1 MSLLVKVFFP
11 YSHLKLYVS
20 KTVANLL
27 YFSKSNSAKGQ
38 GRVEIGRIPLL
49 FFFFLRIPLLTPEF
63 EHIKC

>member
-1 MSLLVKVFFP
+1 MNLFVKVFFP

-38 GRVEIGRIPLL
+38 GRVKIE
-49 FFFFLRIPLLTPEF
+49 RIPLLTPEF

>member
-1 MSLLVKVFFP
+1 MNLFVKVFFP

-38 GRVEIGRIPLL
+38 GRVKIG
-49 FFFFLRIPLLTPEF
+49 IPLLTPEF

>member
-1 MSLLVKVFFP
+1 MNPKDQNEPSCQSILP
-11 YSHLKLYVS
+11 PSHLKLYVS

-38 GRVEIGRIPLL
+38 GRVKIGRIP
-49 FFFFLRIPLLTPEF
+49 FLTPEF